1 MVGNKRKKEG
11 KRKREKERKKPDE
24 VDVLYVVGDQYIQGL
39 VTQAHLS
46 MSAPATASHPVTS
59 QQNQWFQR

>member
-1 MVGNKRKKEG
+1 MVRNKRKKEG

-39 VTQAHLS
+39 VTLRPEAHLS
-46 MSAPATASHPVTS
+46 MSAPATGH
-59 QQNQWFQR
+59 

>member
-1 MVGNKRKKEG
+1 MVRNKRKKEG
-11 KRKREKERKKPDE
+11 KRKRERERKKPDE

>member
-1 MVGNKRKKEG
+1 M
-11 KRKREKERKKPDE
+11 REKERKKPDE

>member
-1 MVGNKRKKEG
+1 MVRNKRKKEG

-46 MSAPATASHPVTS
+46 MSAPATSSHPVTS